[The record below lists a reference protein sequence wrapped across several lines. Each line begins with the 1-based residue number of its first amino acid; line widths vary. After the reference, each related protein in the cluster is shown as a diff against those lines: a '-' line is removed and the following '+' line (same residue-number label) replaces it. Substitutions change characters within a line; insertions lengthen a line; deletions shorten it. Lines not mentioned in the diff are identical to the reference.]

1 METTVKIQP
10 QLQSHCI
17 SMNTF
22 VSSKIRTLC
31 TYPFAQHGRTLLVR
45 AAAAGDTT
53 KAAVAAQMKQNWLD
67 SLTFPPLHVHDLTA
81 NQTNADSQWALGIDP
96 DLSGALAVLKSDHN
110 GCSAEVFDTP
120 HLPVLVG
127 KRVRKRLDAKSMI
140 LLLRSLDAPIGTTA
154 YVEQS
159 IPYPQDGKQGW
170 WSGGFG
176 YGLWIGI
183 LVASGFSVVP
193 IPSLTWKN
201 WYGLSGGTSTKDDS
215 RRVAST
221 LFPSLCSQLKRKKD
235 HGKADA
241 VLIAAYGKGLKLDS
255 SHLSGELVPQRSE
268 VVTTVQLL
276 QKEELT

>member
-17 SMNTF
+17 SMTTF
-22 VSSKIRTLC
+22 VSSKIRTVC

-140 LLLRSLDAPIGTTA
+140 MLLRSLDAPIGTTA

-159 IPYPQDGKQGW
+159 IPYPQDGKQ
-170 WSGGFG
+170 
-176 YGLWIGI
+176 
-183 LVASGFSVVP
+183 
-193 IPSLTWKN
+193 
-201 WYGLSGGTSTKDDS
+201 DDS

-268 VVTTVQLL
+268 VVTTAQLL

>member
-159 IPYPQDGKQGW
+159 IPYPQDGKQ
-170 WSGGFG
+170 
-176 YGLWIGI
+176 
-183 LVASGFSVVP
+183 
-193 IPSLTWKN
+193 
-201 WYGLSGGTSTKDDS
+201 DDS

-268 VVTTVQLL
+268 VVATVQLL